1 MSEYLKR
8 QTELRVNAWEEAKTL
23 LDAAATEGRDL
34 TGEEQVIYE
43 RISEDMENR
52 ARVIEQMTKD
62 EERAQRLDAVAANVR
77 TDEAPAPTDEDDTA
91 ALRSLLRGEKRSL
104 EFVERR
110 DVLKTNTGA
119 PVPTS
124 FYDQV
129 ILKARM
135 VGPML
140 TLATTI
146 NTAGGENLQIP
157 VLSTYSGATV
167 AAEAGVIGESDPA
180 FGTFVTMSAYKYSYL
195 TQVSR
200 EMVEDS
206 GVDILR
212 FIADNV
218 GQGIGYNVN
227 TKLTVG
233 TGTVEPKGIVA
244 ASTLGVTGSTAVSG
258 AFTADNLIDLAYSV
272 DGAARMLPGAAYM
285 MNGKSIGATRKLK
298 DTAGNYVFSPSLAVG
313 VPDTLLGFP
322 LYENPAMADAAT
334 AAKSVIFGH
343 MPSYMVRSVGGIKVD
358 TSSDFAFSTDL
369 VTIRVVYRLDGQL
382 PQVSHVNHFIGG
394 AS

>member
-8 QTELRVNAWEEAKTL
+8 QTELRVTAWEEAKTL

-104 EFVERR
+104 EFTERR
-110 DVLKTNTGA
+110 DVLKTNAGA
-119 PVPTS
+119 PVATA

-129 ILKARM
+129 ILKARL

-140 TLATTI
+140 SVSTTL
-146 NTAGGENLQIP
+146 NTSSGENLQIP

-167 AAEAGVIGESDPA
+167 AAEAGAIGESDPA

-212 FIADNV
+212 FIADTV

-272 DGAARMLPGAAYM
+272 DGAARMMPGAAFM

-334 AAKSVIFGH
+334 TAKSVIFGH
-343 MPSYMVRSVGGIKVD
+343 IPSYYVRSVGGIKVD

-369 VTIRVVYRLDGQL
+369 ITIRVVYRLDGQL
-382 PQVSHVNHFIGG
+382 PQISHVNHFIGG

>member
-8 QTELRVNAWEEAKTL
+8 QTELRVNAWEEAKHL
-23 LDAAATEGRDL
+23 LDVAATEGRDL

-129 ILKARM
+129 ILKARL

-140 TLATTI
+140 SVATTI

-157 VLSTYSGATV
+157 VLSTYSASTV
-167 AAEAGVIGESDPA
+167 AAEAGAIGESDPA
-180 FGTFVTMSAYKYSYL
+180 FSAFVTMSAFKYSYI

-200 EMVEDS
+200 EMVEDA

-227 TKLTVG
+227 SKLTVG

-258 AFTADNLIDLAYSV
+258 VFSADNLIDLAYSV
-272 DGAARMLPGAAYM
+272 DGAARMMPGAGFM

-298 DTAGNYVFSPSLAVG
+298 DTVGAYVFQPSLAVG
-313 VPDTLLGFP
+313 TPDTLLGYP
-322 LYENPAMADAAT
+322 LYENPAMADAGT

-343 MPSYMVRSVGGIKVD
+343 LPSYYVRSVGGIKVD
-358 TSSDFAFSTDL
+358 TSSDFAFNTDL
-369 VTIRVVYRLDGQL
+369 ITIRVLYRLDGQL
-382 PQVSHVNHFIGG
+382 PQATHVNHFIGG

>member
-129 ILKARM
+129 ILKARL

-140 TLATTI
+140 SVSTTI
-146 NTAGGENLQIP
+146 NTAGGESLQIP

-167 AAEAGVIGESDPA
+167 AAEAGAIGESDPA
-180 FGTFVTMSAYKYSYL
+180 FGTFITMSAFKYSYL

-322 LYENPAMADAAT
+322 LYENPAMADAGT

-343 MPSYMVRSVGGIKVD
+343 MPSYYVRSVGGIKVD

-382 PQVSHVNHFIGG
+382 PQTSHVNHFIGG

>member
-129 ILKARM
+129 ILKARL

-140 TLATTI
+140 SVSTTI
-146 NTAGGENLQIP
+146 NTAGGESLQIP

-167 AAEAGVIGESDPA
+167 AAEAGAIGESDPA
-180 FGTFVTMSAYKYSYL
+180 FGTFITMSAFKYSYL

-322 LYENPAMADAAT
+322 LYENPAMADTAT
-334 AAKSVIFGH
+334 NAKSVIFGH
-343 MPSYMVRSVGGIKVD
+343 IPSYYVRSVGGIKVD

-369 VTIRVVYRLDGQL
+369 LTIRCLYRLDGQL
-382 PQVSHVNHFIGG
+382 PQTSHVNHFIGG

>member
-77 TDEAPAPTDEDDTA
+77 TDEEPAPADEDDTA

-104 EFVERR
+104 EFIERR

-129 ILKARM
+129 ILKARLI
-135 VGPML
+135 GPML
-140 TLATTI
+140 SVATTI

-157 VLSTYSGATV
+157 VLSTYSASTV
-167 AAEAGVIGESDPA
+167 AAEAGAIGESDPA
-180 FGTFVTMSAYKYSYL
+180 FGTFITMSAYKYSYL

-218 GQGIGYNVN
+218 GQGIGFNVN

-298 DTAGNYVFSPSLAVG
+298 DTAGNYVFSPSIAVG

-322 LYENPAMADAAT
+322 LIENPAMADAAT
-334 AAKSVIFGH
+334 TAKSVIFGH
-343 MPSYMVRSVGGIKVD
+343 LPSYYVRSVGGIKVD

-369 VTIRVVYRLDGQL
+369 ITIRCLYRVDGQL
-382 PQVSHVNHFIGG
+382 PQTSHVNHFIGG

>member
-8 QTELRVNAWEEAKTL
+8 QTELRVNAWEEAKHL
-23 LDAAATEGRDL
+23 LDVAATEGRDL

-77 TDEAPAPTDEDDTA
+77 TDEAPAPADEDDTA

-110 DVLKTNTGA
+110 DLLKTNTGS
-119 PVPTS
+119 PVKTS

-129 ILKARM
+129 ILKARL

-140 TLATTI
+140 SVATTI

-157 VLSTYSGATV
+157 VLSTYSASTV
-167 AAEAGVIGESDPA
+167 AAEAGAIGESDPA
-180 FGTFVTMSAYKYSYL
+180 FGTFITMSAFKYSYL

-272 DGAARMLPGAAYM
+272 DGAARMMPGAAYM

-334 AAKSVIFGH
+334 SAKSVIFGH
-343 MPSYMVRSVGGIKVD
+343 IPSYYVRSVGGIKVD

-369 VTIRVVYRLDGQL
+369 ITIRCLYRLDGQL
-382 PQVSHVNHFIGG
+382 PQTSHVNHFIGG